1 MKAATAS
8 ELRGTGPTPSIVVS
22 GVTVRYANGVT
33 AVNDAS
39 FALAPGTIC
48 ALVGINGSG
57 KSTIFKTLMGFLK
70 PAKGMVSIAGMEVRD
85 ALRRGLVAY
94 VPQAEEV
101 DWTFPVLVDDVVMM
115 GRYGHMNFLRI
126 PGKADR
132 DAVDDALGR
141 VNMLEF
147 RRRQIGELSG
157 GQRKR
162 VFLARAL
169 AQGGQV
175 ILLDEPFT
183 GVDVKTEGAIVDLM
197 RELRDEGRLMLVSTH
212 NLGSIPD
219 FCDQVVIIN
228 KTVLAAGPT
237 ETTFTQENLQEAFG
251 GALRHFRLEGSDLHD
266 DADGRRVTVIT
277 DDERPLVLYGERDR
291 EKLASRGKSAA
302 ERDSA
307 PQGPE
312 RKP

>member
-1 MKAATAS
+1 VNAPVAAAQ
-8 ELRGTGPTPSIVVS
+8 RDIASIVVD
-22 GVTVRYANGVT
+22 GVTVRYGNGVT
-33 AVNDAS
+33 AVHDAS
-39 FALAPGTIC
+39 FHLGAGTIC

-57 KSTIFKTLMGFLK
+57 KSTLFKTLMGFLK
-70 PAKGMVSIAGMEVRD
+70 PAAGSVSIAGLPVGQ
-85 ALRRGLVAY
+85 ALKRGLVAY

-101 DWTFPVLVDDVVMM
+101 DWTFPVLVEDVVMM
-115 GRYGHMNFLRI
+115 GRYGHMGLLRI
-126 PGKADR
+126 ARPEDR
-132 DAVDDALGR
+132 EAVEQALAR

-147 RRRQIGELSG
+147 RTRQIGELSG

-183 GVDVKTEGAIVDLM
+183 GVDVKTEDAIVALM

-228 KTVLAAGPT
+228 RTVLAAGPT
-237 ETTFTQENLQEAFG
+237 ATTFTHDNLQRAFG
-251 GALRHFRLEGSDLHD
+251 GALRHFRLGGADLHD
-266 DADGRRVTVIT
+266 DEDDRRVTVIT
-277 DDERPLVLYGERDR
+277 DDERPLVLYGKQDSERVAGGKATGETADPAKDR
-291 EKLASRGKSAA
+291 
-302 ERDSA
+302 A
-307 PQGPE
+307 P
-312 RKP
+312 

>member
-1 MKAATAS
+1 MAPRLAAEGA
-8 ELRGTGPTPSIVVS
+8 PSITVE
-22 GVTVRYANGVT
+22 GVTVSYANGVT

-39 FALAPGTIC
+39 FGLGPGTIC

-70 PAKGMVSIAGMEVRD
+70 PAAGLVRIAGLEVRR
-85 ALRRGLVAY
+85 ALKRGLVAY

-101 DWTFPVLVDDVVMM
+101 DWTFPVLVEDVVMM
-115 GRYGHMNFLRI
+115 GRYGHMGFLRL
-126 PGKADR
+126 PRKADR
-132 DAVDDALGR
+132 EAVEQALAR
-141 VNMLEF
+141 VNMLDF

-183 GVDVKTEGAIVDLM
+183 GVDVKTEDQIVSLM
-197 RELRDEGRLMLVSTH
+197 RELRAEGRLMLVSTH
-212 NLGSIPD
+212 NLGSIPE

-237 ETTFTQENLQEAFG
+237 ETTFTQENLQRAFG
-251 GALRHFRLEGSDLHD
+251 GALRHFRLEGTALHD
-266 DADGRRVTVIT
+266 DADARRITVLT
-277 DDERPLVLYGERDR
+277 DDERPLVLYGERDH
-291 EKLASRGKSAA
+291 EKLASGST
-302 ERDSA
+302 DD
-307 PQGPE
+307 
-312 RKP
+312 KP